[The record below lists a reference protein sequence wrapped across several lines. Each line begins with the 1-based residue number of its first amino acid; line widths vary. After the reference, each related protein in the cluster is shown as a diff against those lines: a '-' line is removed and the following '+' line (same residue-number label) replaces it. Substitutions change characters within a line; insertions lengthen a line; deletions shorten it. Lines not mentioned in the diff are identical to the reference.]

1 MRILQL
7 VSQPQRRGAE
17 VFALDLCRTLE
28 AKGHDTRMVHLYAT
42 PSSASR
48 LEVRPGDVELAGRV
62 DHRAERFPGWQPGL
76 LRRLLAEIDSFAPDV
91 VQVNGS
97 RSVKYGSLARRLRR
111 RSGWALVYRSIGTP
125 TDWLRGPLHR
135 FLYYHLVISAID
147 GVVAVSE
154 ATRLSLERAYRLR
167 VPVAVI
173 PRGVDLARLVPRVAR
188 AEMRRRLA
196 TPEDRPVM
204 LYVGSLSTEKRP
216 ERLLR
221 VAAEAVRIWRPGA
234 EGPTAELWLVGDGPL
249 RAEIEIASRDVP
261 AALRVYLAGS
271 RQDVASFMTAADLLL
286 LTSDTEGSPGVVL
299 EAGASAL
306 PAAALEVG
314 GVGEL
319 IEDGETGVLAPAG
332 DEAALAT
339 RVAELLAD
347 SAGRRALGAAARRL
361 VEERYTLDRV
371 ADRMVEHYRETLA
384 RRRRSA

>member
-1 MRILQL
+1 
-7 VSQPQRRGAE
+7 
-17 VFALDLCRTLE
+17 
-28 AKGHDTRMVHLYAT
+28 MVHLYAA

-48 LEVRPGDVELAGRV
+48 LEVRPGDLELAGRA
-62 DHRAERFPGWQPGL
+62 DHPAERFPGWQPGL

-135 FLYYHLVISAID
+135 FLYYHLVISAVD
-147 GVVAVSE
+147 GAVAVSE
-154 ATRLSLERAYRLR
+154 ATRLSLDREYRLR

-173 PRGVDLARLVPRVAR
+173 PRGVDLARLAPRVSR

-216 ERLLR
+216 DRLLR

-234 EGPTAELWLVGDGPL
+234 EGPAAELWLVGDGPL
-249 RAEIEIASRDVP
+249 RAKVEHASREVP
-261 AALRVYLAGS
+261 AALRVHLAGS
-271 RQDVASFMTAADLLL
+271 CEDVASFLAAADLLL

-319 IEDGETGVLAPAG
+319 IEDGKTGVLAPAG
-332 DEAALAT
+332 DEAALT
-339 RVAELLAD
+339 YRVAELLAD
-347 SAGRRALGAAARRL
+347 SASRRALGARARRRA
-361 VEERYTLDRV
+361 EELYTLDRV
-371 ADRMVEHYRETLA
+371 ADRMVEHYREILA
-384 RRRRSA
+384 GRRRSA